1 MSLLSLLRNKD
12 LWRAQK
18 LFICLWTQNL
28 IPSHALT
35 AFHLYNLEILSVP
48 FRKALC
54 RRFANREEAMWRNQ
68 GKYISALHS
77 RKAACLGQPRGCQK
91 ADLLLHVFLPGSSTS
106 YLTQPQAGVSC
117 WPLHPLSGGCCG
129 ATCSLSV
136 VPQYNHVLLYRNRWN
151 LTCREQKRKQFSS
164 NQEIICCL
172 FSTSS
177 ATLKAVL
184 KHFRAKYYKTS
195 ILPYMVSG
203 QDFAAFFSFYEIL
216 KNK

>member
-1 MSLLSLLRNKD
+1 
-12 LWRAQK
+12 
-18 LFICLWTQNL
+18 
-28 IPSHALT
+28 
-35 AFHLYNLEILSVP
+35 
-48 FRKALC
+48 
-54 RRFANREEAMWRNQ
+54 MWRNQ

-216 KNK
+216 KNKRTKKTKNTKPLFYLPFNRHSSISLYEASRFCSILLGFLLQFLKHKLN